1 MHAFEYAA
9 PKTVDE
15 AVALLSGNGDQA
27 RILAGGSDIIAQLKE
42 GRRRVKV
49 LVDVKTIPE
58 ANELSYD
65 PKKGLTLGAGVP
77 CCRIYEE
84 EAIAKAYPALVDSTS
99 LIGSIQIQGRATV
112 GGNLCN
118 ASPAADTIPS
128 LIVLGGV
135 ATIVGPKGK
144 REVKVEEFCTAPGKN
159 VLQDGEF
166 LLSLHFP
173 APAANSGARFLRFI
187 PRNEM
192 DIAVVNAAV
201 SVVLSADKKK
211 FESARIAVGA
221 VAPTPL
227 FLPAAGD
234 ALAGNAVS
242 DEVIENAAEI
252 ARKAAK
258 PISDMRGTI
267 EQRTHLAGVLT
278 RRAIQGAVERAK
290 AS

>member
-1 MHAFEYAA
+1 M
-9 PKTVDE
+9 
-15 AVALLSGNGDQA
+15 
-27 RILAGGSDIIAQLKE
+27 
-42 GRRRVKV
+42 
-49 LVDVKTIPE
+49 
-58 ANELSYD
+58 
-65 PKKGLTLGAGVP
+65 
-77 CCRIYEE
+77 
-84 EAIAKAYPALVDSTS
+84 
-99 LIGSIQIQGRATV
+99 
-112 GGNLCN
+112 
-118 ASPAADTIPS
+118 
-128 LIVLGGV
+128 
-135 ATIVGPKGK
+135 
-144 REVKVEEFCTAPGKN
+144 
-159 VLQDGEF
+159 
-166 LLSLHFP
+166 
-173 APAANSGARFLRFI
+173 
-187 PRNEM
+187 
-192 DIAVVNAAV
+192 
-201 SVVLSADKKK
+201 SADKKK

>member
-118 ASPAADTIPS
+118 ASPAAAGLRSSRRISMPASIPKARVRLRRS
-128 LIVLGGV
+128 LLI
-135 ATIVGPKGK
+135 K
-144 REVKVEEFCTAPGKN
+144 
-159 VLQDGEF
+159 QD
-166 LLSLHFP
+166 
-173 APAANSGARFLRFI
+173 
-187 PRNEM
+187 
-192 DIAVVNAAV
+192 
-201 SVVLSADKKK
+201 
-211 FESARIAVGA
+211 
-221 VAPTPL
+221 
-227 FLPAAGD
+227 
-234 ALAGNAVS
+234 
-242 DEVIENAAEI
+242 
-252 ARKAAK
+252 
-258 PISDMRGTI
+258 IS
-267 EQRTHLAGVLT
+267 
-278 RRAIQGAVERAK
+278 RAHCR
-290 AS
+290 SM